1 MFDFMPTPWA
11 FFTDVILIFS
21 LCFSLVRGSLSMVR
35 DEKAESLEKACLY
48 HGAALRWLIV
58 LNQCTNQSERIW
70 VSRRRSLCLEK
81 AKRRRDKWILIR
93 DRFYRRNTN
102 S

>member
-1 MFDFMPTPWA
+1 MPTPWA

-21 LCFSLVRGSLSMVR
+21 LCFSLVR

-81 AKRRRDKWILIR
+81 AKRRREKWILIR
-93 DRFYRRNTN
+93 DRFYRKNTN